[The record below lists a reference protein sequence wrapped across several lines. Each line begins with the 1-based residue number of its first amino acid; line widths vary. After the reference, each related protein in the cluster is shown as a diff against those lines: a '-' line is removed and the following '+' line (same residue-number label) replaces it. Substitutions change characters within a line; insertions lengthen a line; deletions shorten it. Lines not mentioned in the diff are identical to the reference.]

1 MRKYSI
7 PTAESRNFS
16 NYDLAE
22 AYVHHTVE
30 KFPIVIKASGLA
42 AGKGVIIA
50 ATKKEAIKVL
60 KDIMLDKVF
69 GDAGLD
75 VVIEEYLYGD
85 EISVLTFSD
94 RKTTRTLPSGEDHK
108 RIGDG
113 DKGPNTGGMGV
124 VGPVHE
130 TASDVMQ
137 EIEEKILKPTFEGL
151 KAEGVFDFP
160 LQHPCG

>member
-94 RKTTRTLPSGEDHK
+94 GKTTRTLPSGEDHK

-130 TASDVMQ
+130 ITSDVMQ
-137 EIEEKILKPTFEGL
+137 EIEKKILKPTFEGL

-160 LQHPCG
+160 MQHPCG